1 MVKVSKNK
9 ERLRRCRRPEENPEI
24 DNHTYVAL
32 PTCPG
37 TERGIHGK
45 TGEIHINLAI

>member
-1 MVKVSKNK
+1 MKSK
-9 ERLRRCRRPEENPEI
+9 ERLSCHRPEENQEI
-24 DNHTYVAL
+24 DNHIHVVL